1 MFYVSQM
8 INTFGVFMLK
18 LNLEPNVTNFARM
31 PGKRLFFVR
40 ENYATEPPVLYD
52 AIDRTDYLV
61 GYWFD
66 PHETYEMSFQF
77 FIDNFHQ
84 KYIDRCLRKIRLIE
98 REYNLS
104 DLDIYKFNQQVP
116 IWDNSERF
124 LVTKIINRVSKKVCK
139 VELLKID
146 PNPENFF
153 VTGGTNTI
161 TGDIEDTMEVISDN
175 VPPEL
180 FIEMQQVET
189 VTGNPTWTCTFDNT
203 LDTETLTTIGD
214 SSSDDNILDPNVGA
228 LSVNADVVKTNN
240 DGNGPDGFP
249 VDTGWVEWL
258 KNGVQMNTETFNSS
272 SHSNAQGLNYTYL
285 GVVAFDELLVI
296 VHEDG
301 TSP

>member
-1 MFYVSQM
+1 
-8 INTFGVFMLK
+8 
-18 LNLEPNVTNFARM
+18 
-31 PGKRLFFVR
+31 
-40 ENYATEPPVLYD
+40 
-52 AIDRTDYLV
+52 
-61 GYWFD
+61 
-66 PHETYEMSFQF
+66 MSFQF

-124 LVTKIINRVSKKVCK
+124 LVTKIPNRVSNKVCK

-146 PNPENFF
+146 PNPEHYF

-214 SSSDDNILDPNVGA
+214 SSSDDNILDPHVGA